1 VPRNK
6 FGEAFRTLKIESKEL
21 EIMKEASARTTY
33 LKDYSPPPFTIET
46 TDLHFDLFEDHA
58 KVISK
63 LLFKRSAAGAN
74 SLELHGQ
81 LLKLENLLLN
91 GKVLGSGQY
100 QIDDECLTIGELE
113 SLVGAPFDEFTL
125 ECHTRI
131 EPQNNTALEG
141 LYKSKKMFCT
151 QCEAEGFRRITYYL
165 DRPDVMSRFT
175 TTVVADKSKYPVL
188 LSNGNNIASGDS
200 EEDSSRHWVTWQDP
214 FKKPSYL
221 FALVAGD
228 LVSLDDTFVTCSGRE
243 IELRIFVEEKD
254 SDKCDHAMQSLKNS
268 MTWDEQVYGREY
280 DLDIFMIVAV
290 DDFNMGAMENKGL
303 NIFNTSCVLANPKT
317 TTDFSFQRVE
327 AVVAHEYFHNW
338 SGNRVTCRDWF
349 QLSLKE
355 GFTVYRDSEFSADM
369 GSRTVKRIEDVS
381 FLQAV
386 QFAEDGGPMAHS
398 VRPDSYMEISNFYTV
413 TIYEKGAEVVRM
425 IALLL
430 GPEKFRAGSDLYF
443 ARHDGQAVTTED
455 FVLAMEEVSGIDLG
469 QFRNWYYQAGTPVLA
484 ITSEFDAENKQY
496 TLKIS
501 QSCPDTPGQL
511 NKKPF
516 AIPVRLG
523 LLGADGKDSAL
534 ILRGENP
541 SAATT
546 DTVLTITDS
555 EQEFV
560 FEGLETE
567 PVPSL
572 LRGFSAPV
580 RLRYDYSR
588 EDLLFLMVNDSDGFN
603 RWNASQL
610 LAIGLIDEL
619 QEELATGNELAFPQS
634 LADAFEGVLESALTD
649 SSVDKAMVAQL
660 LSLPTVGFLI
670 ERAEVADVESIHAVR
685 EFLLN
690 GLANRF
696 SSVFFEVYKDNVTT
710 AEYSAD
716 ADSIA
721 RRSLKNLALSFLMRS
736 ANGDALEL
744 AQQQFVEAENM
755 TDQLSGLR
763 CLVNS
768 AAEAAA
774 PLKQAALDSFF
785 KQWSHESLVVD
796 QWFVVQAVCQLPG
809 SLHNVRQLLDH
820 PNFDVRNPN
829 KVRSLI
835 GAFCSQNHV
844 GFHDSTG
851 EGYEFLADQVLVLD
865 KLNPQIASRLLTPL
879 TRWRKFDTRRQALMQ
894 AQLQRIKAHGDL
906 SKDLFEVVE
915 KSSI

>member
-1 VPRNK
+1 
-6 FGEAFRTLKIESKEL
+6 
-21 EIMKEASARTTY
+21 MKNASARTTY

-46 TDLHFDLFEDHA
+46 TDLHFDLYEDHA
-58 KVISK
+58 SVVAK
-63 LLFKRSAAGAN
+63 LLFKCNGGSDVT
-74 SLELHGQ
+74 SLRLHGQ
-81 LLKLENLLLN
+81 VLTLEKVFINGQQLN
-91 GKVLGSGQY
+91 SDQY
-100 QIDDECLTIGELE
+100 SQDDESLTIPALD
-113 SLVGAPFDEFTL
+113 SLLGASFEEFQF

-165 DRPDVMSRFT
+165 DRPDVMSVFT
-175 TTVVADKSKYPVL
+175 TTVAADKAKYPVL
-188 LSNGNNIASGDS
+188 LSNGNNIASGDV
-200 EEDSSRHWVTWQDP
+200 DGAPDRHWVTWEDP

-228 LVSLDDTFVTCSGRE
+228 LLSLDDTFVTCSDRE

-254 SDKCDHAMQSLKNS
+254 IDKCDHAMLSLKNS
-268 MTWDEQVYGREY
+268 MRWDEEVYGREY

-303 NIFNTSCVLANPKT
+303 NVFNTSCVLASPQT

-369 GSRTVKRIEDVS
+369 GSRTVKRVEDVS
-381 FLQAV
+381 FLQTV

-430 GPEKFRAGSDLYF
+430 GEEKFRAGSDLYF
-443 ARHDGQAVTTED
+443 ERHDGQAVTTED
-455 FVLAMEEVSGIDLG
+455 FVKAMEDASNIDLG
-469 QFRNWYYQAGTPVLA
+469 QFRNWYYQAGTPVVS
-484 ITSEFDAENKQY
+484 IQSEYDADTKRY
-496 TLKIS
+496 TLYVS
-501 QSCPDTPGQL
+501 QSCPDTPGQS
-511 NKKPF
+511 NKKPLTV
-516 AIPVRLG
+516 PLRLG
-523 LLGADGKDSAL
+523 LLGSDGKDL
-534 ILRGENP
+534 PLRLLADDASP
-541 SAATT
+541 SKT
-546 DTVLTITDS
+546 DRVLSVTQQ
-555 EQEFV
+555 EQQFV
-560 FEGLETE
+560 FEGLESE
-567 PVPSL
+567 PIPSL

-580 RLRYDYSR
+580 RLQYDYSR
-588 EDLLFLMVNDSDGFN
+588 AELLFLMVNDSDGFN

-610 LAIGLIDEL
+610 LTIGLIDEL
-619 QEELATGNELAFPQS
+619 QSDLAAGIDLALPQS
-634 LADAFEGVLESALTD
+634 LVDAYAGVLD
-649 SSVDKAMVAQL
+649 STLSDPSVDKAMVAQL

-670 ERAEVADVESIHAVR
+670 ERAEVADVEGIHRVR

-690 GLANRF
+690 GVAAKFYSLFLDVYTANT
-696 SSVFFEVYKDNVTT
+696 SD
-710 AEYSAD
+710 AEYAAD
-716 ADSIA
+716 AESIA
-721 RRSLKNLALSFLMRS
+721 RRSLKNLALSYLMRS
-736 ANGDALEL
+736 DQDEAVTL
-744 AQQQFVEAENM
+744 AQTQFVQASNM

-768 AAEAAA
+768 GAGAAVD
-774 PLKQAALDSFF
+774 LKRDALDSFYR
-785 KQWSHESLVVD
+785 QWSHEPLVVD
-796 QWFVVQAVCQLPG
+796 QWFVAQAVCQLPG
-809 SLHNVRQLLDH
+809 SLAQVKQLLEHAD
-820 PNFDVRNPN
+820 FDIRNPN

-835 GAFCSQNHV
+835 GAFCGQNHL
-844 GFHDSTG
+844 GFHDASG

-879 TRWRKFDTRRQALMQ
+879 TRWRKFSAKRQGLMQ
-894 AQLQRIKAHGDL
+894 AQLRRIKAQEEL
-906 SKDLFEVVE
+906 SKDLFEIVE
-915 KSSI
+915 KSTI

>member
-1 VPRNK
+1 
-6 FGEAFRTLKIESKEL
+6 
-21 EIMKEASARTTY
+21 MKNASARTTY
-33 LKDYSPPPFTIET
+33 LKDYRPPPFTIET
-46 TDLHFDLFEDHA
+46 TDLHFDLYEDHA
-58 KVISK
+58 TVVSK
-63 LLFKRSAAGAN
+63 LLFKCSGGAT
-74 SLELHGQ
+74 SLRLHGQ
-81 LLKLENLLLN
+81 LLKLEKVFINGQLLN
-91 GKVLGSGQY
+91 SDQY
-100 QIDDECLTIGELE
+100 SQDDESLFIPALDSLLGASLE
-113 SLVGAPFDEFTL
+113 EFKF

-165 DRPDVMSRFT
+165 DRPDVMSIFT
-175 TTVVADKSKYPVL
+175 TTVVAEKAKYPVL
-188 LSNGNNIASGDS
+188 LSNGNKLASGAVDGAP
-200 EEDSSRHWVTWQDP
+200 ERHWVTWEDP

-228 LVSLDDTFVTCSGRE
+228 LVSLDDTFVTCSDRE

-254 SDKCDHAMQSLKNS
+254 IDKCDHAMLSLKKS
-268 MTWDEQVYGREY
+268 MRWDEEEYGREY

-303 NIFNTSCVLANPKT
+303 NVFNTSCVLASPQT

-369 GSRTVKRIEDVS
+369 GSRTVKRVEDVS
-381 FLQAV
+381 FLQTV

-413 TIYEKGAEVVRM
+413 TIYEKGAELVRM

-443 ARHDGQAVTTED
+443 NRHDGQAVTTED
-455 FVLAMEEVSGIDLG
+455 FVKAMEDASDIDLG
-469 QFRNWYYQAGTPVLA
+469 QFRNWYYQAGTPVVS
-484 ITSEFDAENKQY
+484 IRSEFDAEKKRY
-496 TLKIS
+496 TLHVS
-501 QSCPDTPGQL
+501 QSCPDTPGQS
-511 NKKPF
+511 NKKPLTV
-516 AIPVRLG
+516 PLRLG
-523 LLGADGKDSAL
+523 LLGSDGKDLPLKLLGDDVSTNETDRVLSL
-534 ILRGENP
+534 IEE
-541 SAATT
+541 
-546 DTVLTITDS
+546 
-555 EQEFV
+555 EQRFV
-560 FEGLETE
+560 FVGLESE
-567 PVPSL
+567 PIPSL

-588 EDLLFLMVNDSDGFN
+588 ADLLFLMVNDSDGFN

-619 QEELATGNELAFPQS
+619 QSDLLEGRDLTLPQS
-634 LADAFEGVLESALTD
+634 LIDAYAGVLD
-649 SSVDKAMVAQL
+649 STLSDPSVDKAMIAQL

-670 ERAEVADVESIHAVR
+670 EGAVLADVESIHLVR

-690 GLANRF
+690 GLAAKF
-696 SSVFFEVYKDNVTT
+696 YSSFLDVYTT
-710 AEYSAD
+710 NTSDAEYAAD
-716 ADSIA
+716 AESIA

-736 ANGDALEL
+736 DKDEVVTL
-744 AQQQFVEAENM
+744 AQEQFSQASNM

-768 AAEAAA
+768 GAQAAVE
-774 PLKQAALDSFF
+774 LKRAALDSFY

-809 SLHNVRQLLDH
+809 SLAQVKRLLGHAD
-820 PNFDVRNPN
+820 FDIRNPN

-844 GFHDSTG
+844 GFHDASG

-879 TRWRKFDTRRQALMQ
+879 TRWRKFSAKRQALMQ
-894 AQLQRIKAHGDL
+894 VQLRRIKAQEEL
-906 SKDLFEVVE
+906 SKDLFEIVE
-915 KSSI
+915 KSTI

>member
-1 VPRNK
+1 
-6 FGEAFRTLKIESKEL
+6 
-21 EIMKEASARTTY
+21 MKNASARTTY
-33 LKDYSPPPFTIET
+33 LKDYRPPSFTIET
-46 TDLHFDLFEDHA
+46 TDLHFDLHEDHA
-58 KVISK
+58 KVVSK
-63 LLFKRSAAGAN
+63 LHFKRIDGSEAN
-74 SLELHGQ
+74 SLLLHGQ
-81 LLKLENLLLN
+81 LLQLEKIFINGRLLEPD
-91 GKVLGSGQY
+91 QY
-100 QIDDECLTIGELE
+100 LKDDESLTIPALDGLLGTSLE
-113 SLVGAPFDEFTL
+113 DFQF

-165 DRPDVMSRFT
+165 DRPDVMSKFT
-175 TTVVADKSKYPVL
+175 TTVAAEKARYPVL
-188 LSNGNNIASGDS
+188 LSNGNNVASGEVDGAP
-200 EEDSSRHWVTWQDP
+200 DRHWVTWEDP

-228 LVSLDDTFVTCSGRE
+228 LVSLDDIFVTCSDRE
-243 IELRIFVEEKD
+243 IELRIFVEQKD
-254 SDKCDHAMQSLKNS
+254 IDKCDHAMLSLKNS
-268 MTWDEQVYGREY
+268 MRWDEEVYGREY

-303 NIFNTSCVLANPKT
+303 NVFNTSCVLASPKT

-369 GSRTVKRIEDVS
+369 GSRTVKRVEDVS
-381 FLQAV
+381 FLQTV

-443 ARHDGQAVTTED
+443 DRHDGQAVTTED
-455 FVLAMEEVSGIDLG
+455 FVKAMEDASGIDLG
-469 QFRNWYYQAGTPVLA
+469 QFRNWYYQAGTPVVSVR
-484 ITSEFDAENKQY
+484 SEFDVDSQRY
-496 TLKIS
+496 TLHVN
-501 QSCPDTPGQL
+501 QSCPDTPGQS
-511 NKKPF
+511 NKKPLTV
-516 AIPVRLG
+516 PLRLG
-523 LLGADGKDSAL
+523 LLGSDGNDLPLKLLGDDTST
-534 ILRGENP
+534 GE
-541 SAATT
+541 T
-546 DTVLTITDS
+546 DKVLS
-555 EQEFV
+555 LVEAEQQFV
-560 FEGLETE
+560 FEGLESE
-567 PVPSL
+567 PTPSL

-588 EDLLFLMVNDSDGFN
+588 ADLLFLMVNDSDGFN

-619 QEELATGNELAFPQS
+619 QSDQVAGKDLALPQS
-634 LADAFEGVLESALTD
+634 LVDAYAGVLD
-649 SSVDKAMVAQL
+649 STLSDPSVDKAMIAQL
-660 LSLPTVGFLI
+660 LSLPTVGSLI
-670 ERAEVADVESIHAVR
+670 ERAEVADVESIHLVR

-690 GLANRF
+690 GLAIKF
-696 SSVFFEVYKDNVTT
+696 YSSFLDVYASNTSD
-710 AEYSAD
+710 AEYVAD
-716 ADSIA
+716 AESIA
-721 RRSLKNLALSFLMRS
+721 RRSLKNLALSYLLRS
-736 ANGDALEL
+736 DKDEAVAL
-744 AQQQFVEAENM
+744 AHKQFVQASNM

-768 AAEAAA
+768 AAESAVE
-774 PLKQAALDSFF
+774 LKRSALDSFYE
-785 KQWSHESLVVD
+785 QWSHEPLVVD

-809 SLHNVRQLLDH
+809 SLAQVKQLLEHGD
-820 PNFDVRNPN
+820 FDIRNPN

-835 GAFCSQNHV
+835 GAFCGQNHV
-844 GFHDSTG
+844 GFHDASG

-879 TRWRKFDTRRQALMQ
+879 TRWRKFSAKRQALMQ
-894 AQLQRIKAHGDL
+894 VQLQRIKAQEDL

-915 KSSI
+915 KSTI

>member
-1 VPRNK
+1 
-6 FGEAFRTLKIESKEL
+6 
-21 EIMKEASARTTY
+21 MKNASARTTY
-33 LKDYSPPPFTIET
+33 LKDYRPPAFTIET
-46 TDLHFDLFEDHA
+46 TDLHFDLYEDHA
-58 KVISK
+58 TVVSK
-63 LLFKRSAAGAN
+63 LLFKRNMATDAADGN
-74 SLELHGQ
+74 SLQLHGQ
-81 LLKLENLLLN
+81 LLQLEKVIINGQLLEID
-91 GKVLGSGQY
+91 QY
-100 QIDDECLTIGELE
+100 LKDDESLTIPALDGL
-113 SLVGAPFDEFTL
+113 LGASFVEFQF

-165 DRPDVMSRFT
+165 DRPDVMSIFT
-175 TTVVADKSKYPVL
+175 TTVAAEKAKYPVL
-188 LSNGNNIASGDS
+188 LSNGNNIASGDV
-200 EEDSSRHWVTWQDP
+200 DGAPDRHWVTWEDP

-228 LVSLDDTFVTCSGRE
+228 LASLDDTFVTCSDRE

-254 SDKCDHAMQSLKNS
+254 IDKCDHAMLSLKKS
-268 MTWDEQVYGREY
+268 MRWDEEVYGREY

-303 NIFNTSCVLANPKT
+303 NVFNTSCVLASPET
-317 TTDFSFQRVE
+317 TTDFSFQQVE

-369 GSRTVKRIEDVS
+369 GSRTVKRVADVS
-381 FLQAV
+381 FLQTV

-443 ARHDGQAVTTED
+443 ERHDGQAVTTED
-455 FVLAMEEVSGIDLG
+455 FVKAMEDASGIDLG
-469 QFRNWYYQAGTPVLA
+469 QFRNWYYQAGTPVVS
-484 ITSEFDAENKQY
+484 IKSEFDAANKRY
-496 TLKIS
+496 TLNVT
-501 QSCPDTPGQL
+501 QSCPDTPGQS
-511 NKKPF
+511 NKKPLTVP
-516 AIPVRLG
+516 IRLG
-523 LLGADGKDSAL
+523 LLGSDGKDL
-534 ILRGENP
+534 PLNLHGDEP
-541 SAATT
+541 SASDT
-546 DTVLTITDS
+546 DRVLSLTET
-555 EQEFV
+555 EQQFV
-560 FEGLETE
+560 FEGLESE
-567 PVPSL
+567 PIPSL

-588 EDLLFLMVNDSDGFN
+588 ADLLFLMVNDSDGFN

-610 LAIGLIDEL
+610 LTIGLIDEL
-619 QEELATGNELAFPQS
+619 QADLKAGRELSFPQS
-634 LADAFEGVLESALTD
+634 LLDAYSGVLD
-649 SSVDKAMVAQL
+649 STLSDPGVDKAMVAQL

-670 ERAEVADVESIHAVR
+670 ERSEVADVEGIHFVR

-690 GLANRF
+690 GIAAKF
-696 SSVFFEVYKDNVTT
+696 YSSFLDVYTT
-710 AEYSAD
+710 NTSDAEYRTD
-716 ADSIA
+716 AASVA
-721 RRSLKNLALSFLMRS
+721 RRSLKNLALSYLMRS
-736 ANGDALEL
+736 DKDEAVTL
-744 AQQQFVEAENM
+744 AQKQFSQASNM

-768 AAEAAA
+768 AAKAAVDF
-774 PLKQAALDSFF
+774 KRDALDSFY
-785 KQWSHESLVVD
+785 KQWSHEPLVVN
-796 QWFVVQAVCQLPG
+796 QWFVAQAVCQLPG
-809 SLHNVRQLLDH
+809 SLAQVKQLLKH
-820 PNFDVRNPN
+820 PDFDIRNPN

-835 GAFCSQNHV
+835 GAFCAQNHV
-844 GFHDSTG
+844 GFHDASG

-879 TRWRKFDTRRQALMQ
+879 TRWRKFSAQRQGLMQ
-894 AQLQRIKAHGDL
+894 TQLQRIKAQQEL
-906 SKDLFEVVE
+906 SKDLFEIVE
-915 KSSI
+915 KSTI

>member
-1 VPRNK
+1 
-6 FGEAFRTLKIESKEL
+6 
-21 EIMKEASARTTY
+21 MKNASARTTY

-46 TDLHFDLFEDHA
+46 TDLHFDLYEDHA
-58 KVISK
+58 SVVAK
-63 LLFKRSAAGAN
+63 LLFKCNGGSDVTTLR
-74 SLELHGQ
+74 LHGQ
-81 LLKLENLLLN
+81 VLTLEKVFINGQQLN
-91 GKVLGSGQY
+91 SDQY
-100 QIDDECLTIGELE
+100 SQDDESLTVPALDSLLGETFE
-113 SLVGAPFDEFTL
+113 EFQF

-165 DRPDVMSRFT
+165 DRPDVMSVFT
-175 TTVVADKSKYPVL
+175 TTVAADKAKYPVL
-188 LSNGNNIASGDS
+188 LSNGNNIASGDV
-200 EEDSSRHWVTWQDP
+200 DGAPDRHWVTWEDP

-228 LVSLDDTFVTCSGRE
+228 LLSLDDTFVTCSDRE

-254 SDKCDHAMQSLKNS
+254 IDKCDHAMLSLKNS
-268 MTWDEQVYGREY
+268 MRWDEEVYGREY

-303 NIFNTSCVLANPKT
+303 NVFNTSCVLASPQT

-369 GSRTVKRIEDVS
+369 GSRTVKRVEDVS
-381 FLQAV
+381 FLQTV

-443 ARHDGQAVTTED
+443 ERHDGQAVTTED
-455 FVLAMEEVSGIDLG
+455 FVKAMEDASNIDLG
-469 QFRNWYYQAGTPVLA
+469 QFRNWYYQAGTPVVS
-484 ITSEFDAENKQY
+484 IQSEYDADTKRY
-496 TLKIS
+496 TLYVS
-501 QSCPDTPGQL
+501 QSCPDTPGQS
-511 NKKPF
+511 NKKPLTV
-516 AIPVRLG
+516 PLRLG
-523 LLGADGKDSAL
+523 LLGSDGKDL
-534 ILRGENP
+534 PLRLLVDDASP
-541 SAATT
+541 SKT
-546 DTVLTITDS
+546 DRVLSVTQQ
-555 EQEFV
+555 EQQFV
-560 FEGLETE
+560 FEGLESE
-567 PVPSL
+567 PIPSL

-580 RLRYDYSR
+580 RLQYDYSR
-588 EDLLFLMVNDSDGFN
+588 AELLFLMVNDSDGFN

-610 LAIGLIDEL
+610 LTIGLIDEL
-619 QEELATGNELAFPQS
+619 QSDLAAGRDLALPQS
-634 LADAFEGVLESALTD
+634 LVDAYAGVLD
-649 SSVDKAMVAQL
+649 STLSDPSVDKAMVAQL
-660 LSLPTVGFLI
+660 LSLPTVGFVI
-670 ERAEVADVESIHAVR
+670 ERAAVADVESIYRVR

-690 GLANRF
+690 GVAAKFYSLFLDVYTANT
-696 SSVFFEVYKDNVTT
+696 SD
-710 AEYSAD
+710 AEYA
-716 ADSIA
+716 ANAESIA
-721 RRSLKNLALSFLMRS
+721 RRSLKNLALSYLMRS
-736 ANGDALEL
+736 DKDEAVTL
-744 AQQQFVEAENM
+744 AQTQFVHASNM

-768 AAEAAA
+768 GAGAAVD
-774 PLKQAALDSFF
+774 LKRDALDSFY
-785 KQWSHESLVVD
+785 KQWSHEPLVVD
-796 QWFVVQAVCQLPG
+796 QWFVAQAVCQLPG
-809 SLHNVRQLLDH
+809 SLAQVKQLLEHAD
-820 PNFDVRNPN
+820 FDIRNPN

-835 GAFCSQNHV
+835 GAFCAQNHL
-844 GFHDSTG
+844 GFHDASG

-879 TRWRKFDTRRQALMQ
+879 TRWRKFSAKRQGLMQ
-894 AQLQRIKAHGDL
+894 AQLRRIKAQKEL
-906 SKDLFEVVE
+906 SKDLFEIVE
-915 KSSI
+915 KSTI

>member
-1 VPRNK
+1 
-6 FGEAFRTLKIESKEL
+6 
-21 EIMKEASARTTY
+21 MKNASARTTY

-46 TDLHFDLFEDHA
+46 TDLHFDLYEDHA
-58 KVISK
+58 SVVAK
-63 LLFKRSAAGAN
+63 LLFKCNGGSDVTTLR
-74 SLELHGQ
+74 LHGQ
-81 LLKLENLLLN
+81 VLTLEKVFINGQQLN
-91 GKVLGSGQY
+91 SDQY
-100 QIDDECLTIGELE
+100 SQDDESLTVPALDSLLGETFE
-113 SLVGAPFDEFTL
+113 EFQF

-165 DRPDVMSRFT
+165 DRPDVMSVFT
-175 TTVVADKSKYPVL
+175 TTVAADKAKYPVL
-188 LSNGNNIASGDS
+188 LSNGNNIASGDV
-200 EEDSSRHWVTWQDP
+200 DGAPDRHWVTWEDP

-228 LVSLDDTFVTCSGRE
+228 LLSLDDTFVTCSDRE

-254 SDKCDHAMQSLKNS
+254 IDKCDHAMLSLKNS
-268 MTWDEQVYGREY
+268 MRWDEEVYGREY

-303 NIFNTSCVLANPKT
+303 NVFNTSCVLASPQT

-369 GSRTVKRIEDVS
+369 GSRTVKRVEDVS
-381 FLQAV
+381 FLQTV

-443 ARHDGQAVTTED
+443 ERHDGQAVTTED
-455 FVLAMEEVSGIDLG
+455 FVKAMEDASNIDLG
-469 QFRNWYYQAGTPVLA
+469 QFRNWYYQAGTPVVS
-484 ITSEFDAENKQY
+484 IQSEYDADTKRY
-496 TLKIS
+496 TLYVS
-501 QSCPDTPGQL
+501 QSCPDTPGQS
-511 NKKPF
+511 NKKPLTV
-516 AIPVRLG
+516 PLRLG
-523 LLGADGKDSAL
+523 LLGSDGKDL
-534 ILRGENP
+534 PLRLLVDDASP
-541 SAATT
+541 SKT
-546 DTVLTITDS
+546 DRVLSVTQQ
-555 EQEFV
+555 EQQFV
-560 FEGLETE
+560 FEGLESE
-567 PVPSL
+567 PIPSL

-580 RLRYDYSR
+580 RLQYDYSR
-588 EDLLFLMVNDSDGFN
+588 AELLFLMVNDSDGFN

-610 LAIGLIDEL
+610 LTIGLIDEL
-619 QEELATGNELAFPQS
+619 QSDLAAGRDLALPQS
-634 LADAFEGVLESALTD
+634 LVDAYAGVLD
-649 SSVDKAMVAQL
+649 STLSDPSVDKAMVAQL

-670 ERAEVADVESIHAVR
+670 ERAAVADVESIHRVR

-690 GLANRF
+690 GVAAKFYSLFLDVYTANT
-696 SSVFFEVYKDNVTT
+696 SD
-710 AEYSAD
+710 AEYA
-716 ADSIA
+716 ANAESIA
-721 RRSLKNLALSFLMRS
+721 RRSLKNLALSYLMRS
-736 ANGDALEL
+736 DKDEAVTL
-744 AQQQFVEAENM
+744 AQTQFVHASNM

-768 AAEAAA
+768 GAGAAVD
-774 PLKQAALDSFF
+774 LKRDALDSFY
-785 KQWSHESLVVD
+785 KQWSHEPLVVD
-796 QWFVVQAVCQLPG
+796 QWFVAQAVCQLPG
-809 SLHNVRQLLDH
+809 SLAQVKQLLEHAD
-820 PNFDVRNPN
+820 FDIRNPN

-835 GAFCSQNHV
+835 GAFCAQNHL
-844 GFHDSTG
+844 GFHDASG

-879 TRWRKFDTRRQALMQ
+879 TRWRKFSAKRQGLMQ
-894 AQLQRIKAHGDL
+894 AQLRRIKAQKEL
-906 SKDLFEVVE
+906 SKDLFEIVE
-915 KSSI
+915 KSTI